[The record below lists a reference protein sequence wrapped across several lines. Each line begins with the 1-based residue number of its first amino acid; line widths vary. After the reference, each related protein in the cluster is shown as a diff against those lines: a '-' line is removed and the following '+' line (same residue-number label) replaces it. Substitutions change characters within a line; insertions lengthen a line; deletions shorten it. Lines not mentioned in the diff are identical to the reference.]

1 MTSVKPAPGRIGSSF
16 DSFLK
21 EEGIYEEVTAAAI
34 KRGLAELLADQMQ
47 RERITKSELARRMKT
62 SRSQVDRL
70 LDPTY
75 EGVSLGMLWRAARA
89 LGRDLRIELA

>member
-1 MTSVKPAPGRIGSSF
+1 MSGVKPEKGRVGSSF
-16 DSFLK
+16 DSFLR
-21 EEGIYEEVTAAAI
+21 EEGIYEEVTAGAI
-34 KRGLAELLADQMQ
+34 KKALAELLARQMEL
-47 RERITKSELARRMKT
+47 ERITKTELARRMKT

-89 LGRDLRIELA
+89 LGRDLRVELA

>member
-1 MTSVKPAPGRIGSSF
+1 MSDIKVTPGRVGSSF

-21 EEGIYEEVTAAAI
+21 EEGIYEEVTAGAI
-34 KRGLAELLADQMQ
+34 KRGLAELLTDQMQ
-47 RERITKSELARRMKT
+47 REQVTKSELARRLKT

-89 LGRDLRIELA
+89 LGRDLKVELA